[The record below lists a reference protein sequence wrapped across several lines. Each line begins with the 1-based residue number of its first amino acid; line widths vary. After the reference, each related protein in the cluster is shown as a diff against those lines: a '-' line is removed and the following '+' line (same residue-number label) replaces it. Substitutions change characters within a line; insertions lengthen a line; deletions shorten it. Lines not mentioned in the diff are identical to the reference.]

1 MNGVCECI
9 MQRDEKPS
17 KVLSSVPLAR
27 CHPLPQIPVFSP
39 SNLFLHAPGTD
50 HWDSPP
56 QKPDF
61 PSHSETCI
69 CNQHFTVCAAF
80 TSSMGQLLGEQVPAP
95 PASQGTSRAKS
106 QASPIPLCS
115 PGGPGTGTRRGG
127 TAHPAPRP
135 WGCARAGGLQ
145 AVDVHSACL
154 SGVAVGRSRVLFRNA
169 VSGECQNRLVSG

>member
-17 KVLSSVPLAR
+17 KVLSSVPPAR

-39 SNLFLHAPGTD
+39 SYLFLHAPGTD

-61 PSHSETCI
+61 PSHSEMCI

-95 PASQGTSRAKS
+95 PASQGMSRAKS
-106 QASPIPLCS
+106 QASPSPALQPRWPWHRDTAWGHGAPSSPAMGLCQGRRAAGGGCAQCS
-115 PGGPGTGTRRGG
+115 PLRGG
-127 TAHPAPRP
+127 CGKEP
-135 WGCARAGGLQ
+135 C
-145 AVDVHSACL
+145 VI
-154 SGVAVGRSRVLFRNA
+154 
-169 VSGECQNRLVSG
+169 